1 MAEALLSA
9 FLQALFDRMASPEF
23 VNFFR
28 HRKLNEGVLEKLKIA
43 LLSVHK
49 LREDAEDKQLTDL
62 TVRDWLYKLKDVV
75 YNAED
80 VLDEIATEALQR
92 KLEVDFQTATSKVRN
107 SISTFLSNFVKEM
120 EPKIVE
126 LLDKLEFLAKQK
138 DVLGLKEGVGGESSK
153 RLPTT
158 SLVEETGIFGRN
170 EDKEK
175 IISLLISDDAI
186 DNKNLCVIPIV
197 GMGGI
202 GKTTLAK
209 LIYKDQRVKQHFDL
223 QAWVCV
229 SDEFDVLKLTK
240 TIIEE
245 VGLSTNVDSNS
256 LNLLQVRLQ
265 DKLMGTKFLLVLDDV
280 WNEKDA
286 DWEVLSSPFKAG
298 AQGSTIIVTT
308 RNDSVA
314 SIMHSVPTNHLKPLK
329 EEDCWSLFAKHAFH
343 DGNFGA
349 HLELE
354 AIGRQIVKKCEGLP
368 LAAKAIGSLLRSK
381 LGIDEWEKILKSE
394 LWDSPLDKTDI
405 LPALRLSYKYL
416 PSHLKQC
423 FAYFSIFPK
432 DYVFKEEEIVLLW
445 MAEGFLKESRNKRM
459 EEVGEDYFHDLAS
472 RSLLEQSSGN
482 KSSFVMHDLVNDL
495 AKFVSGQ
502 FTFRLEVDHSHEIVE
517 KTRHLSYLRR
527 TNDKFK
533 KFEVLYNTSR
543 LHTFL
548 ALELSADYN
557 DYFLTKRV
565 PFDLLPK
572 LRCLRVLSLSHYQ
585 NMIELPESIVKIKHL
600 RYLNLSSTSIKKLP
614 ESICKLCNLQTL
626 NLSCCKDLS
635 VLPRD
640 MRKLINLRHLDIS
653 GTAIKVMPVQL
664 GRLKCLQTLSKFIIS
679 KNSEVCVEELGK
691 LANLRGKLCISELQN
706 IVSPTDALKACLKDK
721 KCLEELVLEWNLLDT
736 NISECKRSVLDNL
749 QPHSNLKS
757 LTINNYGAESLPD
770 WVGHHS
776 FSNMVS
782 LHLENFKHCPNL
794 PPLGQQPSLQNLSVV
809 GFEGVVMVNREF
821 YGSDSSSVKP
831 FGALKVLRF
840 ERMLNWEEWSCFGA
854 ENEGGTFF
862 QLKELSI
869 VSCPKLRGGL
879 PVQLPS
885 LTKLEIYQ
893 CPKLVASLP
902 RAPDVHEL
910 DLRHCNEVLL
920 KELPIKLRKLVIVG
934 FGALESLPN
943 GIVASNNCL
952 QELVIGGCIKL
963 ELPTHSDFSSLEKL
977 ELDGCDS
984 LKSFPLDLFP
994 KLSNIRIWWC
1004 KNMESLTVSEQQGRE
1019 LVTLGIYIRHC
1030 PNFVSFPKGGIRAPQ
1045 LSSFYVYDCESLSSL
1060 PEKMHTLLPSLM
1072 SITISNCPRVESFPE
1087 GGFPSNLRSIHVIY
1101 CDKLFASR
1109 MGWGLQQL
1117 PSLRDLYVGGKSDD
1131 VESFPEPGLLPSCLT
1146 SLYIFGFPN
1155 MKSLDKRG
1163 LQHLTSLQKLYV
1175 SGCPKLEYVPKE
1187 GLPTSLS
1194 IIQINRCPLL
1204 SKRWQSKKGK
1214 ERRKIPDVDHILIDD
1229 ELIE

>member
-1 MAEALLSA
+1 MAEAILSA
-9 FLQALFDRMASPEF
+9 FLQVLFDRMASPEF

-62 TVRDWLYKLKDVV
+62 SVRDWLYKLKDVV

-107 SISTFLSNFVKEM
+107 SISTFLSNFVKET

-158 SLVEETGIFGRN
+158 SLVEETDIFGRDD
-170 EDKEK
+170 DKEK

-209 LIYKDQRVKQHFDL
+209 LIYKDQRVKEHFDL

-229 SDEFDVLKLTK
+229 SDEFDVLKVTK
-240 TIIEE
+240 TILEE
-245 VGLSTNVDSNS
+245 IGSSTNVDSNN

-265 DKLMGTKFLLVLDDV
+265 DKLKGMKFLLVLDDV
-280 WNEKDA
+280 WNEKDS

-298 AQGSTIIVTT
+298 AQGSAIIVTT

-314 SIMHSVPTNHLKPLK
+314 SIMHFVPTDHLKPLK

-368 LAAKAIGSLLRSK
+368 LAVKAIGSLLRSK

-394 LWDSPLDKTDI
+394 LWDSPIDKTDI

-423 FAYFSIFPK
+423 FAYCSIFPK
-432 DYVFKEEEIVLLW
+432 DYVFKEDEVVLLW
-445 MAEGFLKESRNKRM
+445 MAEGFLKETRNKRM
-459 EEVGEDYFHDLAS
+459 EEVGEDYFRDLAS

-502 FTFRLEVDHSHEIVE
+502 FTFRLEVDHSREIMD
-517 KTRHLSYLRR
+517 KTHHLSYLRR
-527 TNDKFK
+527 RYDMFK
-533 KFEVLYNTSR
+533 KFEVLYESTQ

-548 ALELSADYN
+548 ALELSPDRNNFY
-557 DYFLTKRV
+557 LTKRV

-626 NLSCCKDLS
+626 NLSGCKDLS

-653 GTAIKVMPVQL
+653 GTAIKVMPMQL

-691 LANLRGKLCISELQN
+691 LANLRGKLSISELQN

-794 PPLGQQPSLQNLSVV
+794 PPLGQLPSLQNLSVV

-893 CPKLVASLP
+893 CPQL
-902 RAPDVHEL
+902 VHEL
-910 DLRHCNEVLL
+910 DLRRCNEVLL

-934 FGALESLPN
+934 FGALESLSS
-943 GIVASNNCL
+943 GMVASKNCL
-952 QELVIGGCIKL
+952 QELVIRQCIKL
-963 ELPTHSDFSSLEKL
+963 ELPTRSNISSLEKL

-994 KLSNIRIWWC
+994 KLSNIRIWGS
-1004 KNMESLTVSEQQGRE
+1004 KNMESLTVSEQHGRE
-1019 LVTLGIYIRHC
+1019 LVTLSITIGRC

-1045 LSSFYVYDCESLSSL
+1045 LSSFSVCRCESLSSL
-1060 PEKMHTLLPSLM
+1060 PEKMHTLLPSLI
-1072 SITISNCPRVESFPE
+1072 SFDISNCPRVESFPE
-1087 GGFPSNLRSIHVIY
+1087 GGFPSNLRSIDVRN
-1101 CDKLFASR
+1101 CDKLFAGR
-1109 MGWGLQQL
+1109 LGWGLQGL
-1117 PSLRDLYVGGKSDD
+1117 LSLRDLGVGGESEDL
-1131 VESFPEPGLLPSCLT
+1131 VSFPEPELLPSCLT
-1146 SLYIFGFPN
+1146 SLNISEFQN
-1155 MKSLDKRG
+1155 MKSLDERG
-1163 LQHLTSLQKLYV
+1163 LQHLTSLQQLSV
-1175 SGCPKLEYVPKE
+1175 SG
-1187 GLPTSLS
+1187 LP
-1194 IIQINRCPLL
+1194 
-1204 SKRWQSKKGK
+1204 
-1214 ERRKIPDVDHILIDD
+1214 
-1229 ELIE
+1229 